1 MKRILYLQITILL
14 LFTIIILNQKRHYF
28 SNDYDTPLVSGML
41 VCIFISIGKMIK
53 LYKNED

>member
-14 LFTIIILNQKRHYF
+14 LFILIVLNQKHHYF

-41 VCIFISIGKMIK
+41 VCIFISIGSMIK
-53 LYKNED
+53 LYKNEN